1 MNTIANTAA
10 HTAAPAP
17 KAAARRPENA
27 RTLAAFLL
35 AAAVA
40 ALAVAVDGLVDTL
53 AEGHLLATWVA
64 LWAVVF
70 AGSLLLAGTARRTAG
85 RTMEALN
92 AWARRRAELRAEARF
107 LALAA
112 TDERVM
118 SDLRV
123 AQTRAEQTADVT
135 NFQNALA
142 PLGLESGNAWLV
154 QPAANVADSLQNWRK
169 YTRHCY

>member
-1 MNTIANTAA
+1 MNTATHTIAATSRTA
-10 HTAAPAP
+10 P
-17 KAAARRPENA
+17 ARRPENA

-40 ALAVAVDGLVDTL
+40 ALVVAVDRLVDTL

-85 RTMEALN
+85 RTMQALD
-92 AWARRRAELRAEARF
+92 AWARRQAEKRAEARF

-123 AQTRAEQTADVT
+123 AMTRAEQHADVT
-135 NFQNALA
+135 HFQNALA
-142 PLGLESGNAWLV
+142 PLGLESDNTWKRA
-154 QPAANVADSLQNWRK
+154 PKAKTTRINHWRH
-169 YTRHCY
+169 YTQHYY